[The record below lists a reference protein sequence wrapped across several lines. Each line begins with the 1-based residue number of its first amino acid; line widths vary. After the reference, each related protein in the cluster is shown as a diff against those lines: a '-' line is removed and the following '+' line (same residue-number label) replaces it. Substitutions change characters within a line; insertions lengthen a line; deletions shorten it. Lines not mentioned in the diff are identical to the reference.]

1 MRSAA
6 VGDAMLNRTIVSI
19 RSAPISAA
27 EYTPDQWSTIDYR
40 DVRAAR
46 VRKDTQRFRLGN

>member
-1 MRSAA
+1 
-6 VGDAMLNRTIVSI
+6 MLNRTIVSI

-40 DVRAAR
+40 DVRLAR
-46 VRKDTQRFRLGN
+46 VRKDTQRFRLRN